1 MAKKVFN
8 LIVVDESG
16 SMSIIRKQAYEGMNE
31 TIETIKKIQEAHPEL
46 EQRITLI
53 TFDSAHKSF
62 IYEDIP
68 ASRAEKLAW
77 NMYNPGG
84 ATPLYDAIGLGI
96 SKINALAGKDDEV
109 LVTVIT
115 DGEENC
121 SEEYNLTMVK
131 NLIEK
136 LKELNWTFALI
147 GTDNLDVETMAHGM
161 SIENH
166 LSFKEDEAG
175 TKAMFE
181 KERQSRMMYCDEVS
195 YDLLCGLDEVEI
207 RKKARRGKFFKK

>member
-46 EQRITLI
+46 EQRITLM

-136 LKELNWTFALI
+136 LKEQNWTFALI

-195 YDLLCGLDEVEI
+195 YDLLCGSDEVEI

>member
-1 MAKKVFN
+1 
-8 LIVVDESG
+8 
-16 SMSIIRKQAYEGMNE
+16 
-31 TIETIKKIQEAHPEL
+31 
-46 EQRITLI
+46 
-53 TFDSAHKSF
+53 
-62 IYEDIP
+62 
-68 ASRAEKLAW
+68 
-77 NMYNPGG
+77 MYNPGG

-121 SEEYNLTMVK
+121 SEEYNLTMIK

-136 LKELNWTFALI
+136 LKEQNWTFALI

-166 LSFKEDEAG
+166 LAFKEDAAG

-181 KERQSRMMYCDEVS
+181 QERQSRMMYCDEVS
-195 YDLLCGLDEVEI
+195 YDLLYDSDEVEM
-207 RKKARRGKFFKK
+207 RKKARRGNFFKK

>member
-1 MAKKVFN
+1 MTKKVFN

-16 SMSIIRKQAYEGMNE
+16 SMSIIRKQAFEGMNE

-46 EQRITLI
+46 EQHITLM
-53 TFDSAHKSF
+53 TFDSVHKNF
-62 IYEDIP
+62 IYENAP
-68 ASRAEKLAW
+68 ALRAEKLAW

-136 LKELNWTFALI
+136 LKEQNWTFALI
-147 GTDNLDVETMAHGM
+147 GTEDLDVETMAHGM

-166 LSFKEDEAG
+166 LSFKEDAAG
-175 TKAMFE
+175 TKAMFKLE
-181 KERQSRMMYCDEVS
+181 CQSRMMYCDEIS
-195 YDLLCGLDEVEI
+195 DDFLCGSDEVEI
-207 RKKARRGKFFKK
+207 RKKARRGNFFKK

>member
-46 EQRITLI
+46 EQRITLM

-136 LKELNWTFALI
+136 LKEQNWTYALI

-175 TKAMFE
+175 TMAMFE

-195 YDLLCGLDEVEI
+195 YDLLCDSDEVEI
-207 RKKARRGKFFKK
+207 RKKARRGNFFKK